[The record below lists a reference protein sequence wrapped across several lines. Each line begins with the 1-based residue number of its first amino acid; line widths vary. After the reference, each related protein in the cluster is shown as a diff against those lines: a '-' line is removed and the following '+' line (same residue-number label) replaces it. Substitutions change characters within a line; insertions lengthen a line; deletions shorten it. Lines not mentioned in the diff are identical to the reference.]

1 MITGLGMMMEGGHTL
16 TGRLTGDRPCSLCGR
31 LVPLNT
37 LDIPF
42 TPTHVLRSALVGVSG
57 LYPEGARAGS
67 TLPSSVGNSI
77 FLRGVMLMKGETV
90 ALDASTHVEL
100 GGFRGLRR

>member
-1 MITGLGMMMEGGHTL
+1 MMTEGGHTL
-16 TGRLTGDRPCSLCGR
+16 RGRLTGELHRSLKGR

-37 LDIPF
+37 LEIPF

-67 TLPSSVGNSI
+67 TLPSNIGNSI

-90 ALDASTHVEL
+90 ALDASAHVEL
-100 GGFRGLRR
+100 RGLRGLRR

>member
-1 MITGLGMMMEGGHTL
+1 MMEGGHAL
-16 TGRLTGDRPCSLCGR
+16 RGRLTGELHGSLKGR

-37 LDIPF
+37 PDIPF

-57 LYPEGARAGS
+57 LNPVGARAGS

-90 ALDASTHVEL
+90 ALDASEHVEFSGL
-100 GGFRGLRR
+100 RGLLR